1 MLQKRKG
8 SLSNQKVGIIGTGNM
23 GRGIALNL
31 CRAGFHVAVWDV
43 NPDALTP
50 FRDRKDMNILAPAE
64 MAGVCTVI
72 FFVVPASPQI
82 DSLLKGKNGML
93 THPRKGLVLYDLT
106 TSDPVYTKRLARR
119 AAAKGIAYLD
129 AGMSGG
135 AAGAAAGTLS
145 LMIGGDKTAFRR
157 TRKFLTPFADKIFY
171 LGESGSGHTL
181 KLIHNM
187 VLHTIFVATCEGGRM
202 AERAGISLED
212 MIDVFNVSNARSYIS
227 QVRFPRHILTR
238 KWDGGSRVYNLHKD
252 VGMAVELGHKLKAD
266 VTLGENTLAFL
277 GKAMDHGMQDTDFT
291 RLYREFNKII
301 KKT

>member
-1 MLQKRKG
+1 
-8 SLSNQKVGIIGTGNM
+8 
-23 GRGIALNL
+23 
-31 CRAGFHVAVWDV
+31 
-43 NPDALTP
+43 
-50 FRDRKDMNILAPAE
+50 
-64 MAGVCTVI
+64 
-72 FFVVPASPQI
+72 
-82 DSLLKGKNGML
+82 
-93 THPRKGLVLYDLT
+93 
-106 TSDPVYTKRLARR
+106 
-119 AAAKGIAYLD
+119 
-129 AGMSGG
+129 MSGG

>member
-1 MLQKRKG
+1 MVQKSERFPSK
-8 SLSNQKVGIIGTGNM
+8 QKVGVIGTGNM
-23 GRGIALNL
+23 GRGISLNL
-31 CRAGFHVAVWDV
+31 RRAGFHVAVWDV

-50 FRDRKDMNILAPAE
+50 FRDSKDIDILAPAE
-64 MAGVCTVI
+64 MAGVCSVI

-82 DSLLKGKNGML
+82 DSLLKGKTGILANA
-93 THPRKGLVLYDLT
+93 RKVLVLYDLT

-119 AAAKGIAYLD
+119 AGGKSVAYLD

-135 AAGAAAGTLS
+135 AAGATAGTLS
-145 LMIGGDKTAFRR
+145 LMVGGDKTAFRR
-157 TRKFLTPFADKIFY
+157 TRKFLIPFADKIFY
-171 LGESGSGHTL
+171 LGKSGSGHTL

-202 AERAGISLED
+202 AERAGIALKD

-252 VGMAVELGHKLKAD
+252 VGMAVKLGKKLKAD
-266 VTLGENTLAFL
+266 VTMGENTLAFL
-277 GKAMDHGMQDTDFT
+277 EKAMGHDMQDTDFT
-291 RLYREFNKII
+291 RLYREFDNIQ